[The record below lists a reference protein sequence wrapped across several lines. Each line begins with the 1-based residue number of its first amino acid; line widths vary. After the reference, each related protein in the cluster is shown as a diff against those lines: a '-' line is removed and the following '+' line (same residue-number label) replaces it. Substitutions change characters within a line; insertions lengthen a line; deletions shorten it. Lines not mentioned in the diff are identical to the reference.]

1 MKTILLIFSC
11 LLLLCCTTE
20 KRKVTTVHSPNDTV
34 DVYAKDVTGQKIYNV
49 ISEKVVM
56 DNGAPLFGKIRTE
69 VPKQLNDKEFE
80 LAKTIVRKYIHRHQA
95 DYLPF
100 DSYFQQYLGY
110 KKEGVLMAEIC
121 DFRTAKDIGIDRPEK
136 NEILHNIPPT
146 PEQEVFIGKLM
157 EFAKSGD
164 ATILGRAPLS
174 ESEER
179 AKMLIATDYARKRFK
194 NIVSFR

>member
-11 LLLLCCTTE
+11 LLLFCCTT
-20 KRKVTTVHSPNDTV
+20 KTRKVTTVHSPNDTV

-56 DNGAPLFGKIRTE
+56 DNGDPLFGKIRTE
-69 VPKQLNDKEFE
+69 APKQLNDKEFE

-110 KKEGVLMAEIC
+110 KKDGVLMADVALFSDYKIVYQRGVAGIIKE
-121 DFRTAKDIGIDRPEK
+121 DYRVKFRFLK
-136 NEILHNIPPT
+136 NL
-146 PEQEVFIGKLM
+146 GK
-157 EFAKSGD
+157 
-164 ATILGRAPLS
+164 
-174 ESEER
+174 ER
-179 AKMLIATDYARKRFK
+179 KMLTINLDKGVVV
-194 NIVSFR
+194 NE

>member
-1 MKTILLIFSC
+1 MKRMKAILLIFSC

-49 ISEKVVM
+49 ISEKAVTV
-56 DNGAPLFGKIRTE
+56 NGESLFGKIRKE

-80 LAKTIVRKYIHRHQA
+80 LAKTIVREYINKHQA

-110 KKEGVLMAEIC
+110 EKDGVLMADVALFSYYRVIYQKGVAGITRE
-121 DFRTAKDIGIDRPEK
+121 DYRVKFRFLKE
-136 NEILHNIPPT
+136 L
-146 PEQEVFIGKLM
+146 GK
-157 EFAKSGD
+157 E
-164 ATILGRAPLS
+164 
-174 ESEER
+174 
-179 AKMLIATDYARKRFK
+179 RKRLTINLDK
-194 NIVSFR
+194 GVIVNE